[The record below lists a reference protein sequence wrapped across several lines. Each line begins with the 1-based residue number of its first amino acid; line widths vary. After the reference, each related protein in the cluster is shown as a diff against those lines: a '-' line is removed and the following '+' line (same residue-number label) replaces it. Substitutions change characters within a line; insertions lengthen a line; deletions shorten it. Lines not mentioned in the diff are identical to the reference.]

1 MLKTV
6 MNSHVWTKKV
16 TKLDWRST
24 IYSVV
29 KFSSYFCVWY
39 FLFLIFFIYIVNI
52 GYGKF
57 YVKIFLLVCPVF
69 LTQSVYHVTNTF
81 REILSPS
88 SYQMMGKV
96 SLKTNIWQVLLITR
110 KIIRKILVCEFY
122 FWMSGIHCRCTCFFV
137 FLCVFLIKNE
147 KFLLLRRPWAHIK
160 ENH

>member
-1 MLKTV
+1 MWWMLYGYYVMFMCGGQNSWFCKASLRICYIRLFECKGPWMLKTV

-29 KFSSYFCVWY
+29 KLSSYFCVWY

-96 SLKTNIWQVLLITR
+96 SLKTNIWQVLLIT
-110 KIIRKILVCEFY
+110 
-122 FWMSGIHCRCTCFFV
+122 
-137 FLCVFLIKNE
+137 
-147 KFLLLRRPWAHIK
+147 
-160 ENH
+160 